1 MGECSSS
8 SFSSPADGGGGG
20 GDGERLSSVGQLDL
34 SSIIVQEG
42 EHSSLVDGNSFE
54 ILGTW
59 LVGAGAAHQY
69 RTKGSSSCSSIDGS
83 RSSRGHIKQSSPTVI
98 IGPSDRLTKCYP
110 IKLDTSVSS
119 AEVVVAS
126 SGTHPPPIRGD
137 CSWLSAMSQSNGADT
152 HLIRIVEQFLCMQY
166 ASECFR
172 AEIENSRILVKA
184 AELEAETIGPR
195 TIAQVRRDK
204 LSNKSN
210 SNGSNDAATIML
222 ETAAANTTRKIFA
235 VPTNASELSSLL
247 AAALSTSVT
256 TIWICRWEGK
266 LRWGVHHDSSLSFI
280 AKPTTISSTALSK
293 PSSSSSLPAP
303 STESAADFLIVCLSH
318 PHIAKLPT
326 PVDNSSSLTIPVVIT
341 FRSLSTRPLSI
352 TITAIDHLN
361 YTTST
366 TIGTSSNA
374 LLSPSTTKASS
385 HNLSPMPSSNSISDS
400 SGEYIS
406 MVDNIGFK
414 WNDKVQY
421 NGLQLLP
428 FSQHQLTMHA
438 LITRAGLYDFNKFK
452 ISVRFSDSSS
462 TQSSTKRIVGQSL
475 VLVESK

>member
-1 MGECSSS
+1 
-8 SFSSPADGGGGG
+8 
-20 GDGERLSSVGQLDL
+20 
-34 SSIIVQEG
+34 
-42 EHSSLVDGNSFE
+42 
-54 ILGTW
+54 
-59 LVGAGAAHQY
+59 
-69 RTKGSSSCSSIDGS
+69 
-83 RSSRGHIKQSSPTVI
+83 
-98 IGPSDRLTKCYP
+98 
-110 IKLDTSVSS
+110 
-119 AEVVVAS
+119 
-126 SGTHPPPIRGD
+126 
-137 CSWLSAMSQSNGADT
+137 
-152 HLIRIVEQFLCMQY
+152 MQY

-172 AEIENSRILVKA
+172 AEIENSRVLVKA

-222 ETAAANTTRKIFA
+222 ESAAAAANATRKIFA

-280 AKPTTISSTALSK
+280 AKPTAISSSASSK
-293 PSSSSSLPAP
+293 PSSSSSSSSLPAP
-303 STESAADFLIVCLSH
+303 STESAADFLVVCLSH
-318 PHIAKLPT
+318 PHIAKLPA
-326 PVDNSSSLTIPVVIT
+326 PVNNSSSLTIPVVIT

-366 TIGTSSNA
+366 TIGTFTNASSSSSSSFSA
-374 LLSPSTTKASS
+374 TKASP

-400 SGEYIS
+400 SSEYIS
-406 MVDNIGFK
+406 KVDDIGFK

-421 NGLQLLP
+421 IGLQLLP

-438 LITRAGLYDFNKFK
+438 LITRAGLFDFNKFK

-462 TQSSTKRIVGQSL
+462 TQLSTKRIVGQSL
-475 VLVESK
+475 VLVESDLPSFLPPLFRM

>member
-1 MGECSSS
+1 MGECS
-8 SFSSPADGGGGG
+8 SFSSPADGGGGE
-20 GDGERLSSVGQLDL
+20 DERLSSVGQLDL

-59 LVGAGAAHQY
+59 LVGAGTAHQY

-83 RSSRGHIKQSSPTVI
+83 RNSRGHIKQSSPTVI

-110 IKLDTSVSS
+110 IKLDTSVSPV
-119 AEVVVAS
+119 VVVAS
-126 SGTHPPPIRGD
+126 SDTHPPPIRGD

-166 ASECFR
+166 ANECFR
-172 AEIENSRILVKA
+172 TEIENSRILVKA

-204 LSNKSN
+204 LSNKIN

-222 ETAAANTTRKIFA
+222 ETAATRKIFA

-293 PSSSSSLPAP
+293 PSSSSSSSSLPAP
-303 STESAADFLIVCLSH
+303 STESAADFLVVCLSH
-318 PHIAKLPT
+318 PHIAKLPALA
-326 PVDNSSSLTIPVVIT
+326 DNSSSSLTIPVVIT

-366 TIGTSSNA
+366 TIGISSNA

-385 HNLSPMPSSNSISDS
+385 HNNLSPMTSSNSISDS
-400 SGEYIS
+400 SGEYINK
-406 MVDNIGFK
+406 VDNIGFK

-421 NGLQLLP
+421 TDLQLLP

-452 ISVRFSDSSS
+452 ILVRFSDSSS
-462 TQSSTKRIVGQSL
+462 TQSFTKRIVGQSL